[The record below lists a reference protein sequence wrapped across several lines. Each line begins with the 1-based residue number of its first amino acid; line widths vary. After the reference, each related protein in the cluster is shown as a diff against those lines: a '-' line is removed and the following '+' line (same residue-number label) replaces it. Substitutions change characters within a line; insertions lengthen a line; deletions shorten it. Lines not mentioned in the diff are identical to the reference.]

1 MLDKS
6 YNIPYV
12 VVNRKMNYKFKTKP
26 YAHQLTALEKSW
38 NKETYAYFMEMGTG
52 KTKVLIDNMS
62 MLYDKGKV
70 DGALIIAPKGV
81 VKTWYE
87 QEIPTHLPNHIE
99 NVTVL
104 WQSNI
109 TKKQQEKLESLFEI
123 ETALHILV
131 MNVEALSTDK
141 GVKFATKFLNSH
153 KVLMAIDESTTIKTP
168 TAQRTKNIIRIG
180 KMSKYRRI
188 MTGSPVTKNP
198 LDLYTQCEFLDPYL
212 LDFASYYAFRNR
224 YAEMKTMHVRG
235 RSIQVVHAFQNL
247 AELSDKLKGFSYRVL
262 KEDCLDLP
270 PKNWTKRHINL
281 SKEQKKVYD
290 EMKKTALA
298 TLNGK
303 VTSTMTVI
311 TQLMRLQQITCG
323 HFVADDGTIQ
333 EIKNNRITEL
343 IDVLD
348 ETEGKAIIWG
358 HWQKDIQNIVSEI
371 EKVHGPGSVVSYYG
385 LTPQEDRQDNIRKF
399 QSDPKCRFMVGTPST
414 GGYGITLT
422 AANTVIYYSNGY
434 DLEKRLQSEDRAHRI
449 GQKKNVTYVDI
460 ICEDTVD
467 EKIVKSLRKKINIA
481 SEVLGEDLKEWI

>member
-1 MLDKS
+1 
-6 YNIPYV
+6 
-12 VVNRKMNYKFKTKP
+12 MNYKFKTKP
-26 YAHQLTALEKSW
+26 YEHQLTALKKSW

-52 KTKVLIDNMS
+52 KTKVLIDNMA

-87 QEIPTHLPNHIE
+87 QEIPTHLPDHIE

-104 WQSNI
+104 WQPNI
-109 TKKQQEKLESLFEI
+109 TKKQQEKLETLFEI

-131 MNVEALSTDK
+131 MNVEAFSTEK
-141 GVKFATKFLNSH
+141 GMKFASKFLNSH

-168 TAQRTKNIIRIG
+168 TAKRTKNIIKLG
-180 KMSKYRRI
+180 NYSKYRRI

-198 LDLYTQCEFLDPYL
+198 LDLYTQCEFLDPFL
-212 LDFASYYAFRNR
+212 LNHSSYYSFRNR
-224 YAEMKTMHVRG
+224 YAQMKTMHVRG

-247 AELSDKLKGFSYRVL
+247 AELSEKLQGFSYRVL

-270 PKNWTKRHINL
+270 PKNWTKRHITL
-281 SKEQKKVYD
+281 SAEQKKVYD
-290 EMKKTALA
+290 QMKKEALA

-323 HFVADDGTIQ
+323 HFVADDGSIQ

-343 IDVLD
+343 MEVLA

-371 EKVHGPGSVVSYYG
+371 EKIYGPGSVVSYYG
-385 LTPQEDRQDNIRKF
+385 LTPQDERQDNIRRF
-399 QSDPKCRFMVGTPST
+399 QDDPECRFMVGTPST

-449 GQKKNVTYVDI
+449 GQKKNVTYIDI
-460 ICEDTVD
+460 IAEDTVD
-467 EKIVKSLRKKINIA
+467 DKIVKSLRKKINIA
-481 SEVLGEDLKEWI
+481 SEVLGEELRDWI

>member
-1 MLDKS
+1 M
-6 YNIPYV
+6 N
-12 VVNRKMNYKFKTKP
+12 VNRKMNYKFKTKP
-26 YAHQLTALEKSW
+26 YKHQMTALEKSW
-38 NKETYAYFMEMGTG
+38 HKETYAYFMEMGTG

-62 MLYDKGKV
+62 MLYDKGKI

-87 QEIPTHLPNHIE
+87 QELPTHLPNHIE

-109 TKKQQEKLESLFEI
+109 TKTQQEKLESLFGI

-131 MNVEALSTDK
+131 MNVEAFSTEK
-141 GVKFATKFLNSH
+141 GIKFASKFLNSH

-168 TAQRTKNIIRIG
+168 TAKRTKNIIKLG
-180 KMSKYRRI
+180 NYSKYRRI

-212 LDFASYYAFRNR
+212 LNHSSYYAFRNR
-224 YAEMKTMHVRG
+224 YAQMKTMHVRG

-247 AELSDKLKGFSYRVL
+247 GELSEKLQGFSYRVL

-270 PKNWTKRHINL
+270 PKNWTKRHITL
-281 SKEQKKVYD
+281 SKEQQKVYD
-290 EMKKTALA
+290 QMKKEALA

-323 HFVADDGTIQ
+323 HFVADDGSTQ
-333 EIKNNRITEL
+333 EIKNNRIIEL
-343 IDVLD
+343 MDVLN
-348 ETEGKAIIWG
+348 EIEGKAIIWG
-358 HWQKDIQNIVSEI
+358 HWQKDIQNIVDEI
-371 EKVHGPGSVVSYYG
+371 EKIHGPGSVVSYYG
-385 LTPQEDRQDNIRKF
+385 LTPQDERQDNIRRF
-399 QSDPKCRFMVGTPST
+399 QDDPKCRFMVGTPST

-422 AANTVIYYSNGY
+422 SANTVIYYSNGY

-449 GQKKNVTYVDI
+449 GQKKNVTYIDI
-460 ICEDTVD
+460 IAEDTVD

-481 SEVLGEDLKEWI
+481 SEVLGEELKDWI

>member
-1 MLDKS
+1 M
-6 YNIPYV
+6 
-12 VVNRKMNYKFKTKP
+12 
-26 YAHQLTALEKSW
+26 A
-38 NKETYAYFMEMGTG
+38 
-52 KTKVLIDNMS
+52 
-62 MLYDKGKV
+62 MLYDKGKI
-70 DGALIIAPKGV
+70 DGALIVAPKGV

-104 WQSNI
+104 WQPNI

-131 MNVEALSTDK
+131 MNVEAFSTEK
-141 GVKFATKFLNSH
+141 GIKFASKFLNSH

-168 TAQRTKNIIRIG
+168 TAKRTKNIIKLG
-180 KMSKYRRI
+180 NYSKYRRI

-198 LDLYTQCEFLDPYL
+198 LDLYTQCEFLDPFL
-212 LDFASYYAFRNR
+212 LNHSSYYSFRNR
-224 YAEMKTMHVRG
+224 YANMKTINVRG
-235 RSIQVVHAFQNL
+235 RSIQIVHAFQNL
-247 AELSDKLKGFSYRVL
+247 AELSEKLQGFSYRVL

-270 PKNWTKRHINL
+270 PKNWTKRHITL
-281 SKEQKKVYD
+281 SKEQQKVYD
-290 EMKKTALA
+290 QMKKEALA

-323 HFVADDGTIQ
+323 HFVADDGSTQ

-343 IDVLD
+343 MEVLT
-348 ETEGKAIIWG
+348 EIEGKAIIWG
-358 HWQKDIQNIVSEI
+358 HWQKDIQNIVGEI
-371 EKVHGPGSVVSYYG
+371 EKIYGPGSVVSYYG
-385 LTPQEDRQDNIRKF
+385 LTPQDERQDNIRRF
-399 QSDPKCRFMVGTPST
+399 QDDPKCRFMVGTPST

-449 GQKKNVTYVDI
+449 GQKKNVTYIDI
-460 ICEDTVD
+460 IAEDTVD
-467 EKIVKSLRKKINIA
+467 DKIVKSLRKKINIA
-481 SEVLGEDLKEWI
+481 SEVLGEELRDWI